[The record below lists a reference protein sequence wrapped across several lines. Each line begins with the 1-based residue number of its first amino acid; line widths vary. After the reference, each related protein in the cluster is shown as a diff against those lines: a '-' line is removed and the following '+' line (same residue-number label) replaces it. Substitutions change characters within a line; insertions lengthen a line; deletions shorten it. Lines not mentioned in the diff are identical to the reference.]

1 MKKYKLLQEVAFDI
15 PNVGGSLVLKPGT
28 IIEGE
33 YQGVDG
39 GTVETDVVLFDLP
52 VKAGSTEKFK
62 VSVPASVVEEHKE
75 AKYNWLYL
83 AAAGALVFWFV
94 TRDKKRKPEAIPGF

>member
-1 MKKYKLLQEVAFDI
+1 MKKYKLLQEFAFDI
-15 PNVGGSLVLKPGT
+15 PNVGGSVIYNAGT

-33 YQGVDG
+33 FQQASDAEAGTGRIVFVLPTEG
-39 GTVETDVVLFDLP
+39 GEP
-52 VKAGSTEKFK
+52 VM
-62 VSVPASVVEEHKE
+62 VSVPSDSVEEVKE
-75 AKYNWLYL
+75 TSYNWLYL

>member
-1 MKKYKLLQEVAFDI
+1 MKKYKLRQEFAFDI
-15 PNVGGSLVLKPGT
+15 PNVGGSVIYNAGT

-33 YQGVDG
+33 FQPASDG
-39 GTVETDVVLFDLP
+39 ETGSGRIVFALP
-52 VKAGSTEKFK
+52 LEGGEPVM
-62 VSVPASVVEEHKE
+62 VSVPFESVEEVKE
-75 AKYNWLYL
+75 TSYNWLYL